1 MPKIIQ
7 RYIRHEILPPFFLS
21 LWVFTLVLFMEN
33 ALDLGDLV
41 ITRGVKFVNI
51 LNLILYTLPSLLWLS
66 IPMGFLMAVLT
77 GLGRLSMDN
86 EIIAM
91 HSLGIGNTSFLK
103 PVLTLGLLLFLLCFV
118 IGSVGVPWGRS
129 SLNLLVYRILQES
142 ATAGIEPKAFN
153 DQFADLII
161 YAENVSPEENALGE
175 IIISD
180 YRSDFPETIIA
191 KMGKIETNPKTL
203 TNTLTLSEGSVHQY
217 EAEMGRYR
225 LIRFEEY
232 ALSLSTDSES
242 GNRLVDLSEEN
253 PAEMTLSRLKKLSNS
268 KDPVAARTF
277 KIHYQ
282 EKFSLPFSCIVF
294 GLFSIPL
301 GIRFKRSGKAIG
313 FSSSLLIVFF
323 YYILLGIG
331 RNFGSQGVIPAQLAP
346 WLPNL
351 TFGFLGVYLFF
362 QTSRKIPKEQSSK
375 LSKIKQKLLRLFASA
390 SKNL

>member
-1 MPKIIQ
+1 MHSIIQ
-7 RYIRHEILPPFFLS
+7 KYIRYEILPPFFLALS
-21 LWVFTLVLFMEN
+21 VFTLVLFMEN
-33 ALDLGDLV
+33 ALNLGDMV
-41 ITRGVKFVNI
+41 ITRGVSFVNI

-103 PVLTLGLLLFLLCFV
+103 PVLTLGFLLFLLCFV
-118 IGSVGVPWGRS
+118 IGSVGIPWSRS
-129 SLNLLVYRILQES
+129 SLNILIYRILQES
-142 ATAGIEPKAFN
+142 ATAGIQPNTFN
-153 DQFADLII
+153 DQFPDLII
-161 YAENVSPEENALGE
+161 YAKSVSPEENTLRE

-180 YRSDFPETIIA
+180 YRGDFPETIIA

-217 EAEMGRYR
+217 EANVGRYR
-225 LIRFEEY
+225 LIRFKEY
-232 ALSLSTDSES
+232 SLSLSTDSGS
-242 GNRLVDLSEEN
+242 ANRLMDLSEKN
-253 PAEMTLSRLKKLSNS
+253 PAEMTLSRLKQLSNS
-268 KDPVAARTF
+268 ENPAVARTF

-282 EKFSLPFSCIVF
+282 EKFSIPFSCLVF

-301 GIRFKRSGKAIG
+301 GVRFKRSGNAIG
-313 FSSSLLIVFF
+313 FSASLLIVFF

-351 TFGFLGVYLFF
+351 IFGLLGVYLFF
-362 QTSRKIPKEQSSK
+362 QTSRKIPKEQSSR
-375 LSKIKQKLLRLFASA
+375 LSKIKQKFLRLFASA